1 MKLRNFLLFNFYFLL
16 SLVFFLLVGCRPAA
30 APVSVSDKPISDRNR
45 IARTNIP
52 MPPNKPIPEM
62 GWTTFDGLTNKDG
75 EEQKIKDF
83 KGKIVILDFWATYC
97 PPCLQEIP
105 HLNDLQAKYKDQG
118 FEIIG
123 LNVGGEEDRPRVPS
137 FAERLKINYTLA
149 TPEDD
154 LTGFVFQNDSTIPQ
168 TIILDRE
175 GKLVERFVGYDLK
188 IKSQI
193 DKAVEKALAKK

>member
-1 MKLRNFLLFNFYFLL
+1 M
-16 SLVFFLLVGCRPAA
+16 A
-30 APVSVSDKPISDRNR
+30 
-45 IARTNIP
+45 
-52 MPPNKPIPEM
+52 
-62 GWTTFDGLTNKDG
+62 WTTFDGTTNKDG
-75 EEQKIKDF
+75 EEQKVKDF
-83 KGKIVILDFWATYC
+83 KGKVVVLDFWATYC

-105 HLNDLQAKYKDQG
+105 HLNDLQARYKDQG

-123 LNVGGEEDRPRVPS
+123 LHVGGEEDRPRVPS

-154 LTGFVFQNDSTIPQ
+154 LTGFVFQSDSTIPQ
-168 TIILDRE
+168 TLILDRE

-193 DKAVEKALAKK
+193 DKAIEKVMAKK